1 VCCVLGRGVCFDD
14 CEEITGADEETLR
27 VWFHRFCKKFAAE
40 MYPIYVKPPQ
50 STATI
55 AAAERLYAALGLPGA
70 ISSTDCTHAQWD
82 MCPACKSFLWQ
93 KSEFP
98 AAVLMDALLCCT
110 AELVAHKGPKGKPT
124 RVFQMTVGH
133 NHIIYYVSRT
143 FPGTYADKSIVRYDQ
158 FLQQVRR
165 DPLYTQFPFKVTTS
179 LGSRE
184 MRGVYSLSDCGFH
197 PWRTLQFPVK
207 RPWSMEALLWSA
219 RVSEKGATF
228 ATCASVEPDYKR
240 ECTCV
245 QDVECAFGR
254 LKGRF
259 RILKLPLR
267 FHKIEV

>member
-1 VCCVLGRGVCFDD
+1 MVPCCRNVSHF
-14 CEEITGADEETLR
+14 
-27 VWFHRFCKKFAAE
+27 
-40 MYPIYVKPPQ
+40 YVKPPQ

-143 FPGTYADKSIVRYDQ
+143 FPGTYADKSIVRYDE

-165 DPLYTQFPFKVTTS
+165 DPLYTQFPFK
-179 LGSRE
+179 
-184 MRGVYSLSDCGFH
+184 D
-197 PWRTLQFPVK
+197 LQFPVK

-219 RVSEKGATF
+219 RVE
-228 ATCASVEPDYKR
+228 SVRKVLHLLHVHLLNLPDYKR
-240 ECTCV
+240 ECACV

>member
-1 VCCVLGRGVCFDD
+1 MVPCCRNVSHF
-14 CEEITGADEETLR
+14 
-27 VWFHRFCKKFAAE
+27 
-40 MYPIYVKPPQ
+40 YVKPPQ

-82 MCPACKSFLWQ
+82 MCPAS
-93 KSEFP
+93 
-98 AAVLMDALLCCT
+98 
-110 AELVAHKGPKGKPT
+110 ELVAHKGPKGKPT

-143 FPGTYADKSIVRYDQ
+143 FPGTYADKSIVRYDE

-165 DPLYTQFPFKVTTS
+165 DPLYTQFPFK
-179 LGSRE
+179 
-184 MRGVYSLSDCGFH
+184 D
-197 PWRTLQFPVK
+197 LQFPVK

-219 RVSEKGATF
+219 RIE
-228 ATCASVEPDYKR
+228 SVRK
-240 ECTCV
+240 
-245 QDVECAFGR
+245 DVECAFGR

>member
-1 VCCVLGRGVCFDD
+1 
-14 CEEITGADEETLR
+14 
-27 VWFHRFCKKFAAE
+27 
-40 MYPIYVKPPQ
+40 MKPPQ
-50 STATI
+50 LTATI

-98 AAVLMDALLCCT
+98 SAVLMDALLCCT

-179 LGSRE
+179 LGTRE

-197 PWRTLQFPVK
+197 PWRALQFPVK

-219 RVSEKGATF
+219 RVE
-228 ATCASVEPDYKR
+228 SVRKVLHLRHVHLLKLPDYKR
-240 ECTCV
+240 ECACV